1 MAYTR
6 ASQRSHRVRAYRDVR
21 VWRRIARVAS
31 ARLDVL
37 IALTAADM
45 RARYGR
51 GWFRVVKWLVDP
63 IAAIGVYLAL
73 VTFAISKRG
82 PTPGI
87 SIACGVIPFQLVV
100 GTAVNA
106 MSAIHT
112 RRNVVLNMG
121 FDRTL
126 IPISSVLTETVVFL
140 ADFVLLAIM
149 MAAYG
154 RAPTAAILWFPVVLV
169 VNIAFAIGLSYPATI
184 FGVWYP
190 DLRLFGVSVVRT
202 LYFLASGLVPL
213 AQVTGEAHTLLRVNP
228 LTEVFESYRDV
239 FLYGRAPQAI
249 NVLYPLVIA
258 VLLVLAFRPVY
269 RREQRQFAKVVD

>member
-1 MAYTR
+1 MIDLADDRRVRHR
-6 ASQRSHRVRAYRDVR
+6 ASVSRS
-21 VWRRIARVAS
+21 AR

-37 IALTAADM
+37 LALTVSDM
-45 RARYGR
+45 RTRYGR

-63 IAAIGVYLAL
+63 IAALGVYLLL
-73 VTFAISKRG
+73 VTFAVSKRG
-82 PTPGI
+82 PYPGL
-87 SIACGVIPFQLVV
+87 SLACSVIPFQLIV

-140 ADFVLLAIM
+140 ADFVLLAVM
-149 MAAYG
+149 MAIYG
-154 RAPTAAILWFPVVLV
+154 HGLTLAIVWFPLVLITNVVLAV
-169 VNIAFAIGLSYPATI
+169 GLAYPATI
-184 FGVWYP
+184 FGVWYA

-202 LYFLASGLVPL
+202 FFFVSSGLVPL
-213 AQVTGEAHTLLRVNP
+213 AQVTGSAHTLLRINP

-239 FLYGRAPQAI
+239 FLYGHMPGPL
-249 NVLYPLVIA
+249 NLLYPLVIA
-258 VLLVLAFRPVY
+258 GLLILAFLPLY
-269 RREQRQFAKVVD
+269 RSEQRQFAKVVD